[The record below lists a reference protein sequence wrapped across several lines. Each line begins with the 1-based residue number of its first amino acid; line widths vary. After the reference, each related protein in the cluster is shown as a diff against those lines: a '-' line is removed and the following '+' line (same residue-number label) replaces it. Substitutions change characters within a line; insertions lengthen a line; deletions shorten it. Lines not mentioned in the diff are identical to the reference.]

1 MSIFAKISVFF
12 ENTAEEMRK
21 CTWPD
26 RGQLMESTILV
37 LIVLIVSTIFIF
49 GIDQVLFHIMK
60 FLMSF

>member
-1 MSIFAKISVFF
+1 MSMFAKIRVFF
-12 ENTAEEMRK
+12 ENTAEELRN

-26 RGQLMESTILV
+26 RGPLMESTILV